1 MTIKTF
7 VDTNVFVYWLDA
19 RHAAKRSAADHWI
32 RLLWWQRSGRTSM
45 QVLNEL
51 YVTLTRKLKTRL
63 DDDEAWDNVSA
74 LFAWEPIAADRDI
87 LVRARE
93 IQRRYEMSWWNSL
106 IVAAAQAQDC
116 AVLLSEDLQHGMNF
130 GGVTVRN
137 PFEMTVQEP
146 EATYHVEPLEPRH
159 RPRGRPRKVRVPIES

>member
-1 MTIKTF
+1 MKTF
-7 VDTNVFVYWLDA
+7 VDTNIFVYWLDSRNA
-19 RHAAKRSAADHWI
+19 EKRSAADHWI

-51 YVTLTRKLKTRL
+51 YITLTRKLKTRL
-63 DDDEAWDNVSA
+63 DEDEAWDAVSA
-74 LFAWEPIAADRDI
+74 LLSWEPAVADRDT

-93 IQRRYEMSWWNSL
+93 IQRRYGISWSDSL

-116 AVLLSEDLQHGMNF
+116 SVLLSEDLQHGMSF

-137 PFEMTVQEP
+137 PFEMKVQEP
-146 EATYHVEPLEPRH
+146 AATYQTDALEPRH
-159 RPRGRPRKVRVPIES
+159 RPRGRPRKVRAPIES